1 MTKPA
6 HTRHGAIVIVEDD
19 SDVREALEEVL
30 NEEGYQTLGFADGEK
45 ALAVMQNMEAPPPLI
60 LLDLM
65 MPKMNG
71 WQFRAAQQ
79 HLPAVRAI
87 PTVILSADAN
97 VSQNLQ
103 ALGAAGYLRKPIH
116 IQTLLELVERFC
128 TPTLEGFGSGAP

>member
-1 MTKPA
+1 MAGPSPA
-6 HTRHGAIVIVEDD
+6 PGGLIVIVEDD

-30 NEEGYQTLGFADGEK
+30 NEEGYQTRGFADGEE
-45 ALAVMQNMEAPPPLI
+45 ALAVMAAMAVPPQLI

-71 WQFRAAQQ
+71 WQFRQAQQ
-79 HLPAVRAI
+79 RVPEVQFI

-97 VSQNLQ
+97 VSENLQ

-128 TPTLEGFGSGAP
+128 APSL

>member
-1 MTKPA
+1 M
-6 HTRHGAIVIVEDD
+6 IIIVEDD
-19 SDVREALEEVL
+19 SDVRETLEEVL
-30 NEEGYQTLGFADGEK
+30 NEEGYLTQAYAGGED
-45 ALAVMQNMEAPPPLI
+45 ALAALEAMAVPPKLI

-71 WQFRAAQQ
+71 WQFRAVQKQ
-79 HLPAVRAI
+79 SPEINRI

-116 IQTLLELVERFC
+116 IQTLLALVERFS
-128 TPTLEGFGSGAP
+128 PKGAEP

>member
-1 MTKPA
+1 M
-6 HTRHGAIVIVEDD
+6 IIIVEDD

-30 NEEGYQTLGFADGEK
+30 IEEGYPTQGFGSGQE
-45 ALAVMQNMEAPPPLI
+45 ALETMNAMEQAPKLI

-71 WQFRAAQQ
+71 WQFREAQKRY
-79 HLPAVRAI
+79 AKVRSI

-116 IQTLLELVERFC
+116 IQTLLELVERFS
-128 TPTLEGFGSGAP
+128 PKNQVP

>member
-1 MTKPA
+1 M
-6 HTRHGAIVIVEDD
+6 IVIVEDD

-30 NEEGYQTLGFADGEK
+30 NEEGFKTLGFSGGQEALEAMAD
-45 ALAVMQNMEAPPPLI
+45 MQPLPRLI

-71 WQFRAAQQ
+71 WQFRIAQQ
-79 HLPAVRAI
+79 RSAALDKI

-128 TPTLEGFGSGAP
+128 PKAAG